1 MPSPCFD
8 FQGKEKDFDLTP
20 QERRPIWEFM
30 KSNYLDQ
37 GTSIEDAINEMSNAT
52 GAPPRFFYEAAVGPK
67 TERVRTAAI
76 FEKEGARRKAIE
88 QARDLIAKA
97 DTPAFAK
104 AMKAVTEIPRAS
116 LTALHGGVFPVTHGG
131 GLLLRP
137 TAWKAF
143 GEGWWTSWK
152 SINDAAYEKAR
163 LKLVT
168 DNVYPYARDSGLKVN
183 PDEGPQG
190 ILSGWLSSKPGWS
203 KKAWLGLQV
212 MRQELF
218 KQYISR
224 YPKEMWNKDLGTH
237 LAEIANHSTGVT
249 NIQMGAIGKSMF
261 APQLTASKFMRS
273 FVDPVKT
280 LDTFAR
286 METGYGKTVTA
297 GERAAAYQRLKNASE
312 FIGITVGGLMLNQAI
327 MSTLGSNQKINFT
340 DPKKSDWMRFK
351 TGNGYV
357 LSTRGPEEFLRL
369 AGHLVAISTASKQA
383 LHGQQ
388 PQAAAWETVSRFAQY
403 KVAPGFSTLGEL
415 AYGRDLFGR
424 PLPPPIQKARESIGL
439 APQQETAKKPQY
451 STPEYLLEKGP
462 IFIGGGARDIYES
475 LREHGASDELAM
487 DILRGSLISLGEFTG
502 FGAYKETPGTGGSR
516 SRSRSRNNEGGL
528 PQ

>member
-1 MPSPCFD
+1 
-8 FQGKEKDFDLTP
+8 
-20 QERRPIWEFM
+20 
-30 KSNYLDQ
+30 
-37 GTSIEDAINEMSNAT
+37 MSSST
-52 GAPPRFFYEAAVGPK
+52 GAPARFFYEAVVGPK
-67 TERVRTAAI
+67 TERIRTN
-76 FEKEGARRKAIE
+76 EMLRKEGNRRKAIE
-88 QARDLIAKA
+88 TARSIIDKA
-97 DTPAFAK
+97 DDPRFVQLI
-104 AMKAVTEIPRAS
+104 KAVSELPRAS

-137 TAWKAF
+137 SAWNAF
-143 GEGWWTSWK
+143 GKGFVTSWK
-152 SINDAAYEKAR
+152 SISDAQYEKAR

-168 DNVYPYARDSGLKVN
+168 DPVYAYGRDSGLKTN

-218 KQYISR
+218 KNYLSR
-224 YPKEMWNKDLGTH
+224 FPKEQWDKDLGTH

-249 NIQMGAIGKSMF
+249 NIPMGKVLSKSMF

-273 FVDPVKT
+273 FVDPAKT

-286 METGYGKTVTA
+286 METGYGKTVTP
-297 GERAAAYQRLKNASE
+297 GERAAAYQRLRNASE
-312 FIGITVGGLMLNQAI
+312 FIGVTVGGLMLNQAI
-327 MSTLGSNQKINFT
+327 MSALGSKQKINFSDAT
-340 DPKKSDWMRFK
+340 KSDWMRFK

-403 KVAPGFSTLGEL
+403 KVAPGFGTLGEL
-415 AYGRDLFGR
+415 GYGRDLFGR
-424 PLPPPIQKARESIGL
+424 PLPPPVQTARAAIGL
-439 APQQETAKKPQY
+439 TPQEGTARKPQY
-451 STPEYLLEKGP
+451 TTGEYLFSKGP

-475 LREHGASDELAM
+475 LREHGASDELAT
-487 DILRGSLISLGEFTG
+487 DILRGAAISLGEFTG
-502 FGAYKETPGTGGSR
+502 FGAYKETAQPSASR
-516 SRSRSRNNEGGL
+516 SRGRSRNSEGGL
-528 PQ
+528 PR